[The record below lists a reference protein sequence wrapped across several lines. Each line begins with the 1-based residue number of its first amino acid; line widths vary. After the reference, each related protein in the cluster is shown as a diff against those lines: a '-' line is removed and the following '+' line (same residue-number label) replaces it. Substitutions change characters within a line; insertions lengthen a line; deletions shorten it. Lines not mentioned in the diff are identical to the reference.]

1 MNHPSSPVRLP
12 RAGILAVIACAAIVL
27 PHGAEA
33 QVGRGRA
40 SRPAAQ
46 PTSFA
51 LPTPDAALQAR
62 LTALMRQA
70 PYRRLVDQRRLSV
83 ALVDVTDPNNVVYAG
98 VDADRMRYAASLPKI
113 GILVGVFDQIEK
125 GNIEYTPALR
135 EKLERMIRNSDNAIS
150 SEMVSLAG
158 FENIARAL
166 QDPRHELY
174 DPKRRGGIWVGRGY
188 GGLGLWRRDPISSIS
203 HGATARQAARFF
215 VLIERGE
222 LVSPWASAE
231 MKEILGDPRIHHKF
245 VKGLEEAR
253 PRSVMYRKSGTWRNY
268 HADAMLVERDGRSY
282 VAVALLESVTNSAQ
296 GVMASLIVKLDEIIY
311 QEAEVAAAAAAA
323 AADRR

>member
-1 MNHPSSPVRLP
+1 M
-12 RAGILAVIACAAIVL
+12 RAGILLAVLVTAS
-27 PHGAEA
+27 PRNTEA
-33 QVGRGRA
+33 RQPVSA
-40 SRPAAQ
+40 QRPAAA

-51 LPTPDAALQAR
+51 LPAPDPALQGR
-62 LTALMRQA
+62 LTALLRQA

-83 ALVDVTDPNNVVYAG
+83 ALVDVTDPDHVLFAG

-125 GNIEYTPALR
+125 GNIEYTPELR
-135 EKLERMIRNSDNAIS
+135 EKLELMIRNSNNPIS
-150 SEMVSLAG
+150 SEMTRLAG
-158 FENIARAL
+158 FENIAAAL
-166 QDPRHELY
+166 QDPRHQLY
-174 DPKRRGGIWVGRGY
+174 DARRRGGIWVGRGY
-188 GGLGLWRRDPISSIS
+188 GGLGLWRRDPIASIS

-231 MKEILGDPRIHHKF
+231 MKEILGEPRIHHKF
-245 VKGLEEAR
+245 VKGLEDAR

-282 VAVALLESVTNSAQ
+282 VAVALLESTTNSTQ
-296 GVMASLIVKLDEIIY
+296 GVMASLIVQLDQIIY
-311 QEAEVAAAAAAA
+311 QEAAIAAEAAAAAAA
-323 AADRR
+323 AATRR

>member
-1 MNHPSSPVRLP
+1 M
-12 RAGILAVIACAAIVL
+12 RAGIFMAVACAAVAY
-27 PHGAEA
+27 PHGTEA
-33 QVGRGRA
+33 QGRA
-40 SRPAAQ
+40 RANRPAAQ

-51 LPTPDAALQAR
+51 LPAPDAALQAR
-62 LTALMRQA
+62 LTAIMRQA

-83 ALVDVTDPNNVVYAG
+83 ALVDVTDPDNVVYAG

-135 EKLERMIRNSDNAIS
+135 QKLERMIRNSDNAIS

-158 FENIARAL
+158 FENIAAAL

-188 GGLGLWRRDPISSIS
+188 GGLGLWRRDPIASIS

-231 MKEILGDPRIHHKF
+231 MKTILGDPRIHHKF

-268 HADAMLVERDGRSY
+268 HADAVLVERDGRSY

-296 GVMASLIVKLDEIIY
+296 GVMASLIVELDEIIY

-323 AADRR
+323 DRR